1 MMYFKEDYKKMKI
14 ERIFNEES
22 NVKFEEILNS
32 LLAELIDT
40 CIEDYYNASNHTTS
54 FEKGD
59 VEK

>member
-1 MMYFKEDYKKMKI
+1 MKI